1 MLRVAL
7 SVIVILYIPLGI
19 ILYKIDWIMGE
30 SLFNADSGSLEY
42 AIQYTRTVMVGFFFE
57 ALYDLEKKYLLQ
69 FGNALFPMLIQFFTL
84 PLHVFLV
91 SSMSGPSGL
100 YGIAMAT
107 NISFML
113 NFVILHIYLTL
124 VTKEPY
130 RFTLFF
136 KGAKKE

>member
-1 MLRVAL
+1 M
-7 SVIVILYIPLGI
+7 ILYIPLGI

-30 SLFNADSGSLEY
+30 SLFNADSGSLDY
-42 AIQYTRTVMVGFFFE
+42 ATQYTRTIMVGFFFE

-69 FGNALFPMLIQFFTL
+69 FGNAIFPMLIQFFTL
-84 PLHVFLV
+84 PLHVVTV
-91 SSMSGPSGL
+91 SSMSSLSGL
-100 YGIAMAT
+100 YGLAMAT

-113 NFVILHIYLTL
+113 NFVVLHIYLTL

-130 RFTLFF
+130 RFALFY